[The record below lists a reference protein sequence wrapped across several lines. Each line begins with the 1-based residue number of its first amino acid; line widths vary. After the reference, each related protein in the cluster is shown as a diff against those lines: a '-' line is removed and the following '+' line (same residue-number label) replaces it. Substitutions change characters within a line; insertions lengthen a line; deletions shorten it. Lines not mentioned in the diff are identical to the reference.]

1 MAISWQKRTSQV
13 KLNMTTSQHF
23 LFGER
28 ELLLVL
34 LIPFFPM
41 LLYSFRVKF
50 TPMNRY

>member
-34 LIPFFPM
+34 LNSIFPDVV
-41 LLYSFRVKF
+41 VKF
-50 TPMNRY
+50 